1 MDLSPLWISLK
12 IAFSSTFITVI
23 IGIPV
28 AWCVH
33 RLEKGQALIDSILT
47 LPMVLPP
54 TVVGFFLLLLFGGN
68 SPVGQFLEAI
78 GFVIIFTWYGGVFAA
93 FVVAFP
99 LVYRSTRGAF
109 EQLDPDLGNCAQT
122 LGISEGKIFMRIML
136 PNARSGILS
145 GIVLAFARSMGE
157 FGATQ
162 MVAGNIPGRTRSM
175 SLAVYSAV
183 QNNNRPLAMK
193 WSMIIVLISVVAMV
207 IINKLSEVNPYRLR
221 SMQKTVG
228 NHGLGL
234 KEHTGK
240 GGGIS

>member
-12 IAFSSTFITVI
+12 IAFASTFLTVL
-23 IGIPV
+23 IGIPI
-28 AWCVH
+28 AWYVL
-33 RLEKGQALIDSILT
+33 RLERGQAIIDSILT

-68 SPVGQFLEAI
+68 SPLGQFLEAI
-78 GFVIIFTWYGGVFAA
+78 GFTIIFTWYGGVFAA

-109 EQLDPDLGNCAQT
+109 EQLDPDLAHCAQT

-145 GIVLAFARSMGE
+145 GVVLAFARSMGE

-183 QNNNRPLAMK
+183 QNNNRPLAMQ
-193 WSMIIVLISVVAMV
+193 WSLIIVLISVVAMV
-207 IINKLSEVNPYRLR
+207 LINKLSGVSPYKLR
-221 SMQKTVG
+221 SNRKIG
-228 NHGLGL
+228 HNHRIGLN
-234 KEHTGK
+234 EHFGK
-240 GGGIS
+240 GGGLS